1 MIAISEIR
9 LIIRPVI
16 VTLKLSKTLSEIS
29 WMDIHPHY
37 FEFSELLVSTSCTS
51 GDCDCLCN
59 SSAICGR
66 NKLGMFGPK

>member
-9 LIIRPVI
+9 LTTRPAI

-29 WMDIHPHY
+29 WIDIHPHY

-51 GDCDCLCN
+51 GNGDCLCN
-59 SSAICGR
+59 SLPDVEEIS
-66 NKLGMFGPK
+66 F